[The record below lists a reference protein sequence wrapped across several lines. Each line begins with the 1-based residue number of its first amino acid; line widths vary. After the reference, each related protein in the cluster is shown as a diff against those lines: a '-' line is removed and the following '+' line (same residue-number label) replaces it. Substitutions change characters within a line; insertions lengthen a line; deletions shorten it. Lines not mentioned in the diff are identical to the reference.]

1 MAKKSELTDKVS
13 ADKKAE
19 EKKPATKK
27 IAKAKVTAE
36 AMEKTEKK
44 SKNLQILLETR
55 DELMERA
62 SKDIIREPKPAP
74 KKAVKKKNRKR
85 NSPSSKKTT
94 VPANNIE
101 KGKLFI
107 HPALPTGH
115 QDSADCFKKMSDT
128 LNTIHSTVIDKQED
142 AAVFAEKVFGE
153 EGVVAEFSGYRQ
165 IIKDEAQLVT
175 YESTVKE
182 IIKSGYQKISA
193 FYDEPV
199 PAIQIEVKEAEV
211 VEEFKLPEAA
221 KLGNQVDPQTALKLM
236 SYARDFVTNSVINS
250 LEDKELFER
259 EVLGENGYI
268 AQAIAYKPL
277 FETTTATTEE
287 KEMYATLYNDLVV
300 QAKRLSE
307 WRAIGAATD
316 GGAAKAVNEAAVAAT
331 VVVKPAP
338 VNKTLAEILD
348 EKLAGTLAVLKNHQ
362 AVRNLHVGQLKDF
375 LATNSGQGY
384 LYTYNEAEQKI
395 CLSFG
400 NETAESEF
408 KI

>member
-1 MAKKSELTDKVS
+1 MAKKSEPTDKVS

-27 IAKAKVTAE
+27 IAKAKAE
-36 AMEKTEKK
+36 ATEKK
-44 SKNLQILLETR
+44 EKTQ
-55 DELMERA
+55 A
-62 SKDIIREPKPAP
+62 KPAPKPAP
-74 KKAVKKKNRKR
+74 AKAKKKNRKR
-85 NSPSSKKTT
+85 SSPSSKKTT

-331 VVVKPAP
+331 VAVKPAP
-338 VNKTLAEILD
+338 VNKTLSEILD

-384 LYTYNEAEQKI
+384 LYTYNEVEQKI

-400 NETAESEF
+400 NEIAESEF